1 MNSSRAC
8 YRPDG
13 LSLGLIALAVVLVL
27 SAAIP
32 GPAAAWEIGHRF
44 ITWTDPDRGNR
55 QIGTHVYYPADTPGD
70 NVPIG
75 GGGEVQ
81 FPVAVFGHGYIMV
94 YSAYENIWTS
104 LVPEGYIVALPT
116 TEGNLFPSHLNFGL
130 DISFLADAIRED
142 GSDPA
147 SPFFGAVAQTAVVM
161 GHSMGGGASVLAAS
175 QNPTITA
182 VANLAAAN
190 TNPSAIDAAANVTA
204 EALMFAGSLDCVT
217 PPQNHQIPI
226 YENLSSECRTLITIT
241 GASHCQ
247 FAEYNYFCS
256 LGEGGCD
263 DPTIT
268 RTQQHAIV
276 DHFLLPWLDAVLK
289 DDLAAWDLFQQRLD
303 ESTQVTHEQ
312 DCPAPAS
319 APVLAGHWSGGLT
332 AYPNPFREDSAIRFH
347 AAGDGPVRMEI
358 FDASGRL
365 VRGIPAWPAASG
377 IGEIVWDGRQ
387 ESGREAPAGVYFL
400 RLIAPEGRSSGTII
414 RVE

>member
-1 MNSSRAC
+1 MNASRTIH
-8 YRPDG
+8 RPVR
-13 LSLGLIALAVVLVL
+13 LPMGLIALAVALVL
-27 SAAIP
+27 SAAVP
-32 GPAAAWEIGHRF
+32 GSATAWEIGHRF

-70 NVPIG
+70 NVPVG
-75 GGGEVQ
+75 GGGEFR
-81 FPVAVFGHGYIMV
+81 FPVAVFGHGYLMV

-104 LVPEGYIVALPT
+104 LVPQGYIVALPT
-116 TEGNLFPSHLNFGL
+116 TEGNLFPSHQNFGL
-130 DISFLADAIRED
+130 DISFLADAIRAD
-142 GSDPA
+142 GADPA
-147 SPFFGAVAQTAVVM
+147 SPFFGAVAQTAAVM
-161 GHSMGGGASVLAAS
+161 GHSMGGGASILAAS

-182 VANLAAAN
+182 VANLAAAD

-226 YENLSSECRTLITIT
+226 YTNLESECRTLITLT

-247 FAEYNYFCS
+247 FAEYNFYCS

-268 RTQQHAIV
+268 RTQQHATV

-289 DDLAAWDLFQQRLD
+289 DDLAAWDLFQQRLE
-303 ESTQVTHEQ
+303 ESTQVTYEQ
-312 DCPAPAS
+312 DCPPPAS
-319 APVLAGHWSGGLT
+319 APALADRIAGGVA
-332 AYPNPFREDSAIRFH
+332 AYPNPFRETSTIRFTT
-347 AAGDGPVRMEI
+347 AAGGPVRLEI

-365 VRGIPAWPAASG
+365 VRGLPAWPAPSG
-377 IGEIVWDGRQ
+377 MGEIVWDGRQ

-400 RLIAPEGRSSGTII
+400 RLVAPEGRSSGTII